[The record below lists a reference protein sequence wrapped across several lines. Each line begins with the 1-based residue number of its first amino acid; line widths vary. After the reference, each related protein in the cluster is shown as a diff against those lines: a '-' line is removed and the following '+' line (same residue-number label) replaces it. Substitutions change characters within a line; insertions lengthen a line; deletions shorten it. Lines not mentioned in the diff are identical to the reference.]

1 MEGRPLH
8 DRSERHRDKR
18 RLAVWLLGGHTE
30 SVARATRTLRNIE
43 GCWVKDM
50 NGPIENNQIVGYK
63 VNPAV
68 TFMLEDTT

>member
-1 MEGRPLH
+1 MERRPLH

-18 RLAVWLLGGHTE
+18 RLAGRLLGGHWE

-50 NGPIENNQIVGYK
+50 NGLMENNQIVGYK
-63 VNPAV
+63 VNLAV
-68 TFMLEDTT
+68 TFVLEDIT